1 MICFGWAGFPQYGAR
16 CVRAFVEST
25 DEEVVVVATPPRV
38 PIAGMDEICG
48 CRVVWVPENDPRKL
62 GELLGGRLPRV
73 LTVPGWMLGNYNRYA
88 DEVRAAGGRVI
99 AGVDNNFAGF
109 GLKQLLKALRFRLFQ
124 RRRFDGFWVPG
135 RAGVRLLRFYGVPE
149 TKIFTNLY
157 AADGALFCDGDPLVK
172 RAKRI
177 VYVGQF
183 VARKNVLRMCRAFAR
198 TNPGDWTL
206 ALYGSGELKGRLA
219 AFAAEQ
225 GGRVEVHD
233 FVQPEA
239 LAAVYRSARFFC
251 LPSVEEHW
259 GLVVHE
265 AALSGC
271 GLLLSEAV
279 GAAEDMLDGNGR
291 SFDPRNEAEMA
302 ACFRAMM
309 RLDGAELLAL
319 QKRSVEMAK
328 RNSTA
333 LFAESVR
340 RFAE

>member
-1 MICFGWAGFPQYGAR
+1 M
-16 CVRAFVEST
+16 RAFVEST

-48 CRVVWVPENDPRKL
+48 CRVVWVPDGDSRKL

-73 LTVPGWMLGNYNRYA
+73 LTVPGWLLGNYNRYA
-88 DEVRAAGGRVI
+88 EEVRAAGGRVI
-99 AGVDNNFAGF
+99 AGLDENFAGF
-109 GLKQLLKALRFRLFQ
+109 GLKQLLKALRFRLFL

-135 RAGVRLLRFYGVPE
+135 RSGVRLLRFYGVPE

-198 TNPGDWTL
+198 ANPGDWTL
-206 ALYGSGELKGRLA
+206 ALYGSGELKGRL
-219 AFAAEQ
+219 AEQ

-271 GLLLSEAV
+271 GLLLSKAV

-328 RNSTA
+328 NNSTA
-333 LFAESVR
+333 LFTESVR
-340 RFAE
+340 RFAK